1 MQEPTERGALELFPD
16 LRFKQFAPP
25 QNHYICGP
33 CGALN
38 GVYSLMTT
46 VV

>member
-16 LRFKQFAPP
+16 LRFKQFAP
-25 QNHYICGP
+25 QNHYICSP

-38 GVYSLMTT
+38 GVYNLMTT